1 MQIREMHEIEI
12 KNLELIILSRQP
24 KLWENE
30 KRISEVCSIRGIV
43 TALSARKKV
52 NLIPTAQVDVNW
64 K

>member
-30 KRISEVCSIRGIV
+30 KRISEVCSIHGIV
-43 TALSARKKV
+43 TDVSARKM
-52 NLIPTAQVDVNW
+52 
-64 K
+64 